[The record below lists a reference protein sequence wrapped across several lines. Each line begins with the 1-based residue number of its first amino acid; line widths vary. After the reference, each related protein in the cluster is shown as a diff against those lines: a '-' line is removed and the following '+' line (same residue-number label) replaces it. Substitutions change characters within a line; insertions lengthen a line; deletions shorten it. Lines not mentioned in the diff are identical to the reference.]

1 MLSEISP
8 ESQGDSRDGQMLEVE
23 KPFTKDPGEVRAR
36 AGCSAVLPVP
46 GMDPITVIWS

>member
-1 MLSEISP
+1 
-8 ESQGDSRDGQMLEVE
+8 MLEV
-23 KPFTKDPGEVRAR
+23 KRPFIKDLGEVRAR